1 MSGNRSNPRS
11 QLEARLQ
18 TGQFVVTGEVVPPRV
33 PSFSEIEPKLRKLMD
48 HVCAIN
54 VTDNASANVNMCS
67 LALSVHLLRL
77 GQDPVFQVTCRDRN
91 RLAIQSDLIGALA
104 AGIRNV
110 LVVTGDFIT
119 LGDHPMALPVF
130 DMDSIHVIQML
141 DRMRREGLM
150 ASGVPLSDSLK
161 EPPLRPRFF
170 LGAAANPFGHPL
182 SMHVLKLRKKVLAG
196 ADFVQ
201 TQCIFD
207 IERMK
212 DFMDAVSEHG
222 VHEQIHLLGGVM
234 PVKSHRALEFMRDNV
249 PGMSVSKELI
259 RRMKS
264 ASDPRD
270 EGLQIAAETI
280 QQLQEIPGIAGVH
293 ITSHSWTAAVA
304 EVVARAGLSEAI
316 SAHTEVPAS
325 SPATLAHVY

>member
-1 MSGNRSNPRS
+1 MSGNQSNPRS
-11 QLEARLQ
+11 QLEAKLQ

-33 PSFSEIEPKLRKLMD
+33 PSFSEIEPKLGKLMA
-48 HVCAIN
+48 HVSAIN
-54 VTDNASANVNMCS
+54 VTDNASANVKMCS

-91 RLAIQSDLIGALA
+91 RLAIQSDTIGALA
-104 AGIRNV
+104 SGIRNV

-196 ADFVQ
+196 VDFVQ

-207 IERMK
+207 IGRMRE
-212 DFMDAVSEHG
+212 FMDAVCEHG
-222 VHEQIHLLGGVM
+222 VHKQIYLLAGVM
-234 PVKSHRALEFMRDNV
+234 PVKSHRGLEFMRDSV
-249 PGMSVSKELI
+249 PGMSVPRELI

-270 EGLQIAAETI
+270 EGIQIAAETI
-280 QQLQEIPGIAGVH
+280 QQLQEIPGVSGVH
-293 ITSHSWTAAVA
+293 ITSHTWPSAVA
-304 EVVARAGLSEAI
+304 EVVGRAGLGQRVPAS
-316 SAHTEVPAS
+316 TDVPAS
-325 SPATLAHVY
+325 SPQALAHVY